1 MVIIYLVLGNERSS
15 QGRRVTR
22 FKLETV
28 MTLNLIEL
36 ARVLFDTTLLT
47 LLPV

>member
-1 MVIIYLVLGNERSS
+1 M
-15 QGRRVTR
+15 
-22 FKLETV
+22 ETV

>member
-1 MVIIYLVLGNERSS
+1 MREVHKDVELPDS
-15 QGRRVTR
+15 Q
-22 FKLETV
+22 LETV